1 MWVRLAHN
9 FRVVDFYLWKLE
21 GERSESHSHAMVFVG
36 VDRSERRLAGFTI
49 PDERIVILIANHI
62 THLLQFRLQC
72 FDTVG
77 FLDLQTG
84 KTSKLELD
92 TKGAAGYDDG
102 LSQIW

>member
-21 GERSESHSHAMVFVG
+21 GERSESHCHAMVFVC

-84 KTSKLELD
+84 KTGKLELD

-102 LSQIW
+102 LS